1 MMSSV
6 AVLTALC
13 ACSSGLETVQEV
25 IAAMNHATT
34 PWTSEQ
40 LMQALS
46 GAAVR
51 RDEAS
56 VLGPLVLDAWEAHRS
71 RPPIEVAELA
81 VIFEAKRDSIAA
93 IDVEYHITMTRL
105 SPRGSSSDEAPM
117 AWWVRWAQD
126 QYAMHR
132 SVAAT
137 SAGLANPTQDHSAM
151 AWRTDGKRLWFSRHG
166 NVMREVDAAGLSMV
180 GIEDSWLGAGGCIGR
195 QTDGS
200 ARAAEHDLAAMLSHA
215 VPGTVVVE
223 SRIEKLGGVSV
234 VVLRLGWQQPCLV
247 YLDPSRGFAPLRID
261 RWLEDDQGSLLARTE
276 MSHLRQMSGGL
287 WLPEHIKLSQ
297 YRMSERVVRA
307 DWKPVTPAYVELVM
321 QAVRLQI
328 NKPIEWGQVL
338 PRWDRE
344 PE

>member
-93 IDVEYHITMTRL
+93 FDVEYHITMTRL
-105 SPRGSSSDEAPM
+105 SSPGSPSGGGPLT
-117 AWWVRWAQD
+117 WWVRWAHD

-137 SAGLANPTQDHSAM
+137 PAGLANPDQDHSAM
-151 AWRTDGKRLWFSRHG
+151 AWRTDGKRLWFSRQG
-166 NVMREVDAAGLSMV
+166 QMMREVDAAGLSMV

-215 VPGTVVVE
+215 GPGTVVVE
-223 SRIEKLGGVSV
+223 SRVEMLGGVSV
-234 VVLRLGWQQPCLV
+234 VVLRLGWQQPCLI
-247 YLDPSRGFAPLRID
+247 YLDSSRGFAPLRID
-261 RWLEDDQGSLLARTE
+261 RWLEDDRGSLLARTE
-276 MSHLRQMSGGL
+276 MSQFRQMSGGL
-287 WLPEHIKLSQ
+287 WLPEHITLSQ
-297 YRMSERVVRA
+297 YRVNERVVRT
-307 DWKPVTPAYVELVM
+307 DWKPATPAYFKLVM

-328 NKPIEWGQVL
+328 NRPIEWGQVL